1 MIKKITISMMICVTL
16 FLSVQQSYVKASSI
30 ASNSAE
36 VLRGAWQSVVMG
48 IAAAGA
54 AGLQTKQIIDDNR
67 DELVS
72 KAGAAWDKMST
83 ESKRVFGEAL
93 DAGRLGASQTY
104 NELYG
109 AIEGVFDDVYGS
121 KATVSTPYSVS
132 VSDNGAVVT
141 FNADSEHFFK
151 VTRFN
156 PRNPSSVS
164 TYLIKTLPI
173 SADPTIEYVTV
184 YFEREKYRVMF
195 SGNTN
200 ISITQSYAAA
210 ITNVRSIGALE
221 NLMAS
226 RTFDPV
232 CDFYGGC
239 EGRGF
244 LSIEYVKSDGTILQ
258 ESIYDQALKRA
269 KEQDIPKMRDAG
281 LVLPEPTIT
290 GAQGQKL
297 RYDAQNGT
305 LVLPDGSIYTG
316 DASWSYPKPSI
327 GVNKNPVW
335 QDTATGQDTDIWTG
349 DKTDTITGNPAIPD
363 TGVGEGTD
371 SPTITTKLDK
381 ILEGVRAIP
390 DAIITG
396 ITTIFVPTAT
406 PIAFSNMINQ
416 FTSLLVL
423 PSFAWLTNS
432 DLACSRVQDIKVT
445 IMGKSL
451 TIVSLDFVMQSKSF
465 YMPIM
470 RGFLWFLFGWYAYK
484 KIIAMINKVDG
495 VSQ

>member
-16 FLSVQQSYVKASSI
+16 FLSVQQSYVKASSSI

-67 DELVS
+67 DALVA
-72 KAGAAWDKMST
+72 KANAAWDKMSV
-83 ESKRVFGEAL
+83 ESQRVFGEAL

-121 KATVSTPYSVS
+121 KAVLSLPYTLKSYPTSKSFGYKSTSRFLHLKYSDGVSYTL
-132 VSDNGAVVT
+132 
-141 FNADSEHFFK
+141 
-151 VTRFN
+151 R
-156 PRNPSSVS
+156 SSNNVFEFSRSSYDGS
-164 TYLIKTLPI
+164 T
-173 SADPTIEYVTV
+173 
-184 YFEREKYRVMF
+184 VMF
-195 SGNTN
+195 VFAPGVTLSKNYASSDAHRAALRAFDAINT
-200 ISITQSYAAA
+200 
-210 ITNVRSIGALE
+210 IGA
-221 NLMAS
+221 MS
-226 RTFDPV
+226 S
-232 CDFYGGC
+232 
-239 EGRGF
+239 F
-244 LSIEYVKSDGTILQ
+244 LSGFKSNTGVTLTSFTLVNSAGVVVDDL
-258 ESIYDQALKRA
+258 SIYDQALKRA

-316 DASWSYPKPSI
+316 DASWSYPKPTV
-327 GVNKNPVW
+327 GVNENPVW

-390 DAIITG
+390 DAIVTG

-406 PIAFSNMINQ
+406 PTAFSNMIKQ
-416 FTSLLVL
+416 FTGLLVL

-432 DLACSRVQDIKVT
+432 DLACSRVQDVKVT

-451 TIVSLDFVMQSKSF
+451 TIVSLDFVMQAKTF

>member
-16 FLSVQQSYVKASSI
+16 FLSVQQSYVKASSSI

-67 DELVS
+67 DALVA
-72 KAGAAWDKMST
+72 KAGAAWDKMSV
-83 ESKRVFGEAL
+83 ESQRVFGQAL

-121 KATVSTPYSVS
+121 KAIASLPYKITSNAGTVTFSMPGAYNTSQGILLKASNDTTYILNHSNTLFRFTLSCASPSVDTVLYTPVGVMYKTVSSLDAQCKS
-132 VSDNGAVVT
+132 I
-141 FNADSEHFFK
+141 NA
-151 VTRFN
+151 
-156 PRNPSSVS
+156 
-164 TYLIKTLPI
+164 IKT
-173 SADPTIEYVTV
+173 
-184 YFEREKYRVMF
+184 
-195 SGNTN
+195 
-200 ISITQSYAAA
+200 
-210 ITNVRSIGALE
+210 IGD
-221 NLMAS
+221 MS
-226 RTFDPV
+226 S
-232 CDFYGGC
+232 
-239 EGRGF
+239 F
-244 LSIEYVKSDGTILQ
+244 LSGYSTASGVTITTFAFADVATGLPVDDL
-258 ESIYDQALKRA
+258 SIYDQALKRA
-269 KEQDIPKMRDAG
+269 KEQDIPKMIDAG
-281 LVLPEPTIT
+281 LVLPQPTIT

-297 RYDAQNGT
+297 KYDAQNGT

-316 DASWSYPKPSI
+316 DATWSYPKPTI

-390 DAIITG
+390 DAIVTG

-406 PIAFSNMINQ
+406 PTAFSNMIKQ
-416 FTSLLVL
+416 FTGLLVL

-432 DLACSRVQDIKVT
+432 DLACSRVQDVKVT

-451 TIVSLDFVMQSKSF
+451 TIVSLDFVMQAKSF

>member
-16 FLSVQQSYVKASSI
+16 FLSVQQSYAKASSI

-67 DELVS
+67 DALVA
-72 KAGAAWDKMST
+72 KASAAWDKMSV

-104 NELYG
+104 NEIYG

-121 KATVSTPYSVS
+121 KAVASLPYGITKVSSGEIYFSVS
-132 VSDNGAVVT
+132 NPYDKTLVLTTSSGSVYKLASNQFFRFDLKYTGSSSSTQLTAPGLGTLYKVIPSISTVDDFVAYRNKMDAINSVGQMMSFLSGYKTVDGLYISSFVYADAATGAVV
-141 FNADSEHFFK
+141 DD
-151 VTRFN
+151 
-156 PRNPSSVS
+156 
-164 TYLIKTLPI
+164 L
-173 SADPTIEYVTV
+173 
-184 YFEREKYRVMF
+184 
-195 SGNTN
+195 
-200 ISITQSYAAA
+200 
-210 ITNVRSIGALE
+210 
-221 NLMAS
+221 
-226 RTFDPV
+226 
-232 CDFYGGC
+232 
-239 EGRGF
+239 
-244 LSIEYVKSDGTILQ
+244 
-258 ESIYDQALKRA
+258 SIYDQALKRA

-281 LVLPEPTIT
+281 LVLPEPVIT

-316 DASWSYPKPSI
+316 DATWSYPKPNI

-335 QDTATGQDTDIWTG
+335 QDELTGQDTDIWTG

-390 DAIITG
+390 DAIVTG

-406 PIAFSNMINQ
+406 PTAFSNMIKQ
-416 FTSLLVL
+416 FTGLLVL

-432 DLACSRVQDIKVT
+432 DLACSRVQDVKVT

-451 TIVSLDFVMQSKSF
+451 TIVSLDFVIQSKSF

>member
-83 ESKRVFGEAL
+83 ESKRVFGDAL

-121 KATVSTPYSVS
+121 KAIASLPYTITNLNS
-132 VSDNGAVVT
+132 VT
-141 FNADSEHFFK
+141 FNMPGAYNSDKGILLKTSDG
-151 VTRFN
+151 R
-156 PRNPSSVS
+156 
-164 TYLIKTLPI
+164 TYVLNH
-173 SADPTIEYVTV
+173 
-184 YFEREKYRVMF
+184 
-195 SGNTN
+195 GNTSFDFDLAYN
-200 ISITQSYAAA
+200 YASLNTILYTPIGTMYKTVSNYDLQLKSFKSIQS
-210 ITNVRSIGALE
+210 VGA
-221 NLMAS
+221 MS
-226 RTFDPV
+226 S
-232 CDFYGGC
+232 
-239 EGRGF
+239 F
-244 LSIEYVKSDGTILQ
+244 LSGYKTSTGVTITTFVFADVATGLPVDDL
-258 ESIYDQALKRA
+258 SIYDQALKRA

-316 DASWSYPKPSI
+316 DATWSYPKPNV

-406 PIAFSNMINQ
+406 PVAFNNMIKQ

-432 DLACSRVQDIKVT
+432 DLACSRVQDVKVT

-451 TIVSLDFVMQSKSF
+451 TIVSLDFVIQAKSF

>member
-16 FLSVQQSYVKASSI
+16 FLSVQQSYARASSI

-67 DELVS
+67 DALVA
-72 KAGAAWDKMST
+72 KANAAWDKMSV
-83 ESKRVFGEAL
+83 ESQRVFGQAL

-121 KATVSTPYSVS
+121 KATITNLYSFDKSGRTLIFTIVNNAYSFSYSVTNYS
-132 VSDNGAVVT
+132 QSNYTGSRFFLHVKDVLSSDGNYYIELALSLSITDYGTNVILDLGQSKESANNFYRSLLNAKTIGAVSSLLKSKPSYPSYK
-141 FNADSEHFFK
+141 FNH
-151 VTRFN
+151 VLLR
-156 PRNPSSVS
+156 
-164 TYLIKTLPI
+164 
-173 SADPTIEYVTV
+173 
-184 YFEREKYRVMF
+184 
-195 SGNTN
+195 
-200 ISITQSYAAA
+200 
-210 ITNVRSIGALE
+210 
-221 NLMAS
+221 
-226 RTFDPV
+226 
-232 CDFYGGC
+232 
-239 EGRGF
+239 
-244 LSIEYVKSDGTILQ
+244 KSDGTIAQ
-258 ESIYDQALKRA
+258 ESIYDQALQRA

-297 RYDAQNGT
+297 RYDAQTGT

-316 DASWSYPKPSI
+316 DASWSYPKPTI

-390 DAIITG
+390 DAIVTG

-406 PIAFSNMINQ
+406 PTAFSNMIKQ
-416 FTSLLVL
+416 FTGLLVL

-432 DLACSRVQDIKVT
+432 DLACSRVQDVKVT

-451 TIVSLDFVMQSKSF
+451 TIVSLDFVMQAKTF

>member
-16 FLSVQQSYVKASSI
+16 FLSVQQSYVKASSSI

-67 DELVS
+67 DALVA
-72 KAGAAWDKMST
+72 KANAAWDKMSV
-83 ESKRVFGEAL
+83 ESQRVFGEAL

-121 KATVSTPYSVS
+121 KVTTTTPYTVSTLNGEVS
-132 VSDNGAVVT
+132 FA
-141 FNADSEHFFK
+141 ADSNHRFK
-151 VTRFN
+151 IFQFKPN
-156 PRNPSSVS
+156 SPNNIS
-164 TYLIKTLPI
+164 TYTTQYLNV
-173 SADPTIEYVTV
+173 SATPYTDYVTV
-184 YFEREKYRVMF
+184 YFGTKKFRVMF
-195 SGNTN
+195 PGN
-200 ISITQSYAAA
+200 IDKA
-210 ITNVRSIGALE
+210 ITRAYADAISNVRSVGALSS
-221 NLMAS
+221 LMVS
-226 RTFDPV
+226 RTFSPI
-232 CDFYGGC
+232 CDAYGGC
-239 EGRGF
+239 EGYG
-244 LSIEYVKSDGTILQ
+244 LSALQYVKSDGTIVQ

-297 RYDAQNGT
+297 RYDAQTGT

-316 DASWSYPKPSI
+316 DASWSYPKPTI

-390 DAIITG
+390 DAIVTG

-406 PIAFSNMINQ
+406 PTAFSNMIKQ
-416 FTSLLVL
+416 FTGLLVL

-432 DLACSRVQDIKVT
+432 DLACSRVQDVKVT

-451 TIVSLDFVMQSKSF
+451 TIVSLDFVMQAKTF